1 MIEYCQFK
9 ALKGQSTRE
18 YNGTCPV
25 LLINSTKKCKDSFE
39 NKKEL
44 RKKHVFMRVAGICNP
59 VTPFFHIHTVFL
71 VMMHTMHKKSASHAS

>member
-9 ALKGQSTRE
+9 ALKEQSTRE

-39 NKKEL
+39 NKKE
-44 RKKHVFMRVAGICNP
+44 
-59 VTPFFHIHTVFL
+59 
-71 VMMHTMHKKSASHAS
+71 